1 MGDALMA
8 GSGGGSTTHYS
19 TSSRV
24 MAAVWV
30 VIAVL
35 LLLDLV
41 LRGQDRLAWIAGA
54 VLVMSIAV
62 VYVAWLRPRVVST
75 ERGIRMVNPLRE
87 TFVPWAAVRW
97 VDVVDVLRVHTAE
110 RVYRSWPLRET
121 KRARVRENMR
131 RDSGYLDSDDDGD
144 PARMRPVDLVAR
156 DLRRDAERYKTRPL
170 SGPIKDVEEEGPA
183 ALGARDRPQTMVP
196 VEVIVVL
203 GVPVLLFVA
212 VLLLA

>member
-8 GSGGGSTTHYS
+8 RSAEGVTTHYS

-24 MAAVWV
+24 LAIAWIV
-30 VIAVL
+30 VAVL

-41 LRGQDRLAWIAGA
+41 LRGQDRTAWIAGA
-54 VLVMSIAV
+54 VLVFSVAT
-62 VYVAWLRPRVVST
+62 VYATWLRPRVVST

-87 TFVPWAAVRW
+87 TFVPWAAVQW
-97 VDVVDVLRVHTAE
+97 VDVVDVLRVHTPE

-131 RDSGYLDSDDDGD
+131 RESGYLDHDDDRD
-144 PARMRPVDLVAR
+144 PTTMRPVDLVAR
-156 DLRRDAERYKTRPL
+156 ELRRDAERYRARPL
-170 SGPIKDVEEEGPA
+170 RGPIREIDEEGPA
-183 ALGARDRPQTMVP
+183 ALGAEDRPQTMVP

-203 GVPVLLFVA
+203 GVPLVLFVA
-212 VLLLA
+212 VLFIA